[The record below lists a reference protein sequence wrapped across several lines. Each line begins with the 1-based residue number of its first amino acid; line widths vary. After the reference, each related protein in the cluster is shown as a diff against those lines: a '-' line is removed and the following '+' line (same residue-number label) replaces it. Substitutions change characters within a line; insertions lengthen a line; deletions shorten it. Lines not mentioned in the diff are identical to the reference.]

1 MRKIILLSFIL
12 IFLNIQFSLSEE
24 NSNFMENTIEQE
36 VSGNEVLGH
45 IEDLEN
51 QQINQD
57 EGYGAQDEE
66 YYGSEGNSTQSDEIV
81 NNSI

>member
-1 MRKIILLSFIL
+1 
-12 IFLNIQFSLSEE
+12 
-24 NSNFMENTIEQE
+24 MENTIEQE